1 MEETRKRMLAKAA
14 FYVALAVALLGA
26 IALPVM
32 AAEQQRA
39 LLTIADGPVQV
50 LRGALKFDA
59 AEGLALAD
67 DDIVR
72 TAPSSR
78 VARIEFADGRALDLG
93 PATQVLLLSERAAQA
108 QGWAGASAVV
118 AQGWVKLS
126 AGAAVGRLITP
137 HGIVMGDA
145 RGAVLTHTAADGTAL
160 AFAESRGLTLRPRG
174 AGAEV
179 LLREGE
185 TWSRDGASGMVRVA
199 ARHTALRDVPRALA
213 DTLPRR
219 AARFDGGAAEP
230 ADGQPVDT
238 ADLAAWSQAE
248 PALMALMTQWRGGRS
263 GGNSTITRPSRA
275 VKTAGHTPKR
285 SAARA
290 VARAPASGIVVQGLP
305 VPATAADFG
314 DAQPF
319 TLPPTAL
326 LATEPVLSTRA
337 SAPPRR

>member
-1 MEETRKRMLAKAA
+1 MDELRKGMVAKAA

-26 IALPVM
+26 IALPAM
-32 AAEQQRA
+32 AAEPPRA
-39 LLTIADGPVQV
+39 LLTITDGPVQV
-50 LRGALKFDA
+50 LRGTQKFDA

-72 TAPSSR
+72 TAPTSR
-78 VARIEFADGRALDLG
+78 LARIEFADGRALDLG
-93 PATQVLLLSERAAQA
+93 PATQLLLLSERTAQA

-118 AQGWVKLS
+118 AQGWAKLS
-126 AGAAVGRLITP
+126 TGAAVGGLVMA
-137 HGIVMGDA
+137 HGIVVGDA
-145 RGAVLTHTAADGTAL
+145 RGAVLTHTAADGSAL

-185 TWSRDGASGMVRVA
+185 TWSRDGPSGMVRVA

-219 AARFDGGAAEP
+219 AARFDGGAGEP
-230 ADGQPVDT
+230 AERQPVDA
-238 ADLAAWSQAE
+238 ADLAAWSHAE
-248 PALMALMTQWRGGRS
+248 PALMALLALSRAGS
-263 GGNSTITRPSRA
+263 GNNHTTPRPASA
-275 VKTAGHTPKR
+275 VKTASHTTKR
-285 SAARA
+285 SPARA
-290 VARAPASGIVVQGLP
+290 VARTRASGIVVHGLP

-319 TLPPTAL
+319 TLQPTAL
-326 LATEPVLSTRA
+326 LTTEPTLSTRA
-337 SAPPRR
+337 PTPPRR